1 MAPKALETL
10 EDVGLHKRTLSHLSA
25 PSSLIVPSFDEKS
38 NASSLPTAGFEQ
50 LEHQLVDQSSV
61 IDICYATI
69 PQQDSGAKKPS
80 WI

>member
-1 MAPKALETL
+1 MISAYHFSQYFKPTKDFNIAVLEIAESYYFQQST
-10 EDVGLHKRTLSHLSA
+10 
-25 PSSLIVPSFDEKS
+25 KS
-38 NASSLPTAGFEQ
+38 FEQ